1 MTASAHNKDR
11 AIASRSENPTV
22 TPGTDT
28 SAGPVLELNQDVLAS
43 SQRRRYLDSLENSEL
58 AT

>member
-1 MTASAHNKDR
+1 MTAPAQNKDG
-11 AIASRSENPTV
+11 AIASAPENPTV

-28 SAGPVLELNQDVLAS
+28 NPGPVLELNQDVLAS
-43 SQRRRYLDSLENSEL
+43 SQRRRYLDSLDNSEL